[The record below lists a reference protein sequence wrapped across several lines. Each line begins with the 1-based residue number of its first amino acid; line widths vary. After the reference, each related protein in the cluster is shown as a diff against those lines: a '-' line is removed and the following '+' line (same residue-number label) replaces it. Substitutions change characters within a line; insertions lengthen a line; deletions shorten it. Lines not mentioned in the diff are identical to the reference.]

1 MCTELDIYVFI
12 CSDNNTINT
21 DAVSDEIF
29 TENRLQNVL
38 KRRLIH
44 TDQKVTDQN
53 ENTDVPTTGS
63 SNTFTSLDY
72 TYYKKYLKYNKLEES
87 CKTLVDL
94 SKSTAE
100 IINTTQS
107 SYFNVGDAILVEIAL
122 YDIYGEVVKYGG
134 DFLKIWMR
142 ETDKDAGSTG
152 YVIDHHNGNY
162 TGVLRALWSGS
173 PIIKIMLS
181 FPKETIGLFVDNI
194 YKNGI
199 LFKLDGVFKNNNG
212 ERNVGVCGIHQ
223 RTEKSGCNF
232 TARNYGMRWFC
243 SLPEE
248 EGFACDDWYGPK
260 ATMETTFSDRELSF
274 LR

>member
-1 MCTELDIYVFI
+1 
-12 CSDNNTINT
+12 
-21 DAVSDEIF
+21 
-29 TENRLQNVL
+29 
-38 KRRLIH
+38 
-44 TDQKVTDQN
+44 
-53 ENTDVPTTGS
+53 
-63 SNTFTSLDY
+63 
-72 TYYKKYLKYNKLEES
+72 
-87 CKTLVDL
+87 
-94 SKSTAE
+94 
-100 IINTTQS
+100 
-107 SYFNVGDAILVEIAL
+107 
-122 YDIYGEVVKYGG
+122 
-134 DFLKIWMR
+134 MR
-142 ETDKDAGSTG
+142 EFDKDAGSTG

-232 TARNYGMRWFC
+232 TSRNYGMRWFC